1 MTLTAPPAQQQRTAS
16 ATSDAPARR
25 SWRHR
30 LSRFDQN
37 ASPYFYISPF
47 FLLFGLVGLFPL
59 LYTVWVAVH
68 EWDLLKGEGSSSA
81 SATSPRSSAMPCSGT
96 RSATP

>member
-1 MTLTAPPAQQQRTAS
+1 MTLTAPPAEQQ
-16 ATSDAPARR
+16 APPSGSTPAALPKR

-30 LSRFDQN
+30 ISRFDQN

-68 EWDLLKGEGSSSA
+68 EWDLLKGEGDFV
-81 SATSPRSSAMPCSGT
+81 GVGNFVEI
-96 RSATP
+96 